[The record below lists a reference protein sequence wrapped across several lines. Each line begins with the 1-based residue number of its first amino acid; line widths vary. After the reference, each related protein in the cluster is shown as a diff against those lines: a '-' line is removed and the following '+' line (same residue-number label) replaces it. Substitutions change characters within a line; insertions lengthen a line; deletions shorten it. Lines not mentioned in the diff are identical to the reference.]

1 MLKVEYLE
9 AWGFKHA
16 IRGMRN
22 PHNSWNK
29 SDSWVDRSTG
39 KEIYIVGDND
49 LTLMRKLYKA
59 GTEHRKYLRQIF
71 VSMDIT
77 APLYWWKQFDTYKV
91 GVTTDSC
98 STMHTLMNKE
108 FKSDDFSFDNLLKG
122 PNEDY
127 VEELL
132 DCLNDVREAYI
143 NYDSLV
149 EECGNNYN
157 LSKSDIQLA
166 LYEMLP
172 SAYNQKRTVTMNYE
186 NVFNIIQQRKNHKLK
201 EWKTFVEELLE
212 LPYVKDVMKGE

>member
-1 MLKVEYLE
+1 MLKVEHLE

-16 IRGMRN
+16 VRGMRN
-22 PHNSWNK
+22 PHNSWDK

-39 KEIYIVGDND
+39 KEIYEVGDND
-49 LTLMRKLYKA
+49 LTLMCKLYKA

-143 NYDSLV
+143 NYDSIV

-157 LSKSDIQLA
+157 LSKSDIQSA

-201 EWKTFVEELLE
+201 EWNTLIDELVT
-212 LPYVKDVMKGE
+212 LPYVTDILGKE

>member
-22 PHNSWNK
+22 PHNSRNK

-77 APLYWWKQFDTYKV
+77 APLYWWKQFDTYKI

-98 STMHTLMNKE
+98 STMHTLMHKE
-108 FKSDDFSFDNLLKG
+108 FTEDDFSFDSLLKG

-132 DCLNDVREAYI
+132 DCLNDIREAYI
-143 NYDSLV
+143 NYDSIV

-166 LYEMLP
+166 LYEILP
-172 SAYNQKRTVTMNYE
+172 CAYNQKRTVTMNYE

-201 EWKTFVEELLE
+201 EWNTLIDELLT
-212 LPYVKDVMKGE
+212 LPYVTDILGKE

>member
-1 MLKVEYLE
+1 MLKVEHLE

-22 PHNSWNK
+22 PHNSWDK

-49 LTLMRKLYKA
+49 LTLMCKLYKA
-59 GTEHRKYLRQIF
+59 GTEHRKYLRQVF

-77 APLYWWKQFDTYKV
+77 APLYWWKQFDTYKI

-143 NYDSLV
+143 NYDSIV

-157 LSKSDIQLA
+157 LSKSNIQLA
-166 LYEMLP
+166 LYEILP

-186 NVFNIIQQRKNHKLK
+186 NVFNIIKQRKNHKLK
-201 EWKTFVEELLE
+201 EWNTLIDELLT
-212 LPYVKDVMKGE
+212 LPYVNDILGKE

>member
-1 MLKVEYLE
+1 MLKVEHLE

-22 PHNSWNK
+22 PHNSWDK

-49 LTLMRKLYKA
+49 LTLMCKLYKA

-98 STMHTLMNKE
+98 STMHTLMHKE
-108 FKSDDFSFDNLLKG
+108 FTEDDFSFDNLLKG

-132 DCLNDVREAYI
+132 DCLNGLREAYI
-143 NYDSLV
+143 NYDSIV

-157 LSKSDIQLA
+157 LSKSDIQPA
-166 LYEMLP
+166 LYEILP
-172 SAYNQKRTVTMNYE
+172 CAYNQKRTVTMNYE

-201 EWKTFVEELLE
+201 EWNTLIDELLT
-212 LPYVKDVMKGE
+212 LPYVTDILGKE

>member
-1 MLKVEYLE
+1 MLKVEHLE

-29 SDSWVDRSTG
+29 SDSWIDRSTG

-132 DCLNDVREAYI
+132 ECLNDIREAYI
-143 NYDSLV
+143 NYDSIV
-149 EECGNNYN
+149 GECGNNYN

-166 LYEMLP
+166 LYEILP
-172 SAYNQKRTVTMNYE
+172 CAYNQKRTVTMNYE
-186 NVFNIIQQRKNHKLK
+186 NVFNIVKQRKTHKLD

>member
-16 IRGMRN
+16 LRGMRN
-22 PHNSWNK
+22 PHNSWDK

-39 KEIYIVGDND
+39 KEIYEVGDND
-49 LTLMRKLYKA
+49 LTLMCKLYKA

-77 APLYWWKQFDTYKV
+77 APLYWWKQFDTYRV

-143 NYDSLV
+143 NYDSIV

-157 LSKSDIQLA
+157 LSKSDIQLT
-166 LYEMLP
+166 LYEILP
-172 SAYNQKRTVTMNYE
+172 SSYNQKRTVTMNYE
-186 NVFNIIQQRKNHKLK
+186 NVFNIIKQRKNHKLK
-201 EWKTFVEELLE
+201 EWNTLIDELLT
-212 LPYVKDVMKGE
+212 LPYVTDILGKE

>member
-1 MLKVEYLE
+1 MLKVEHLE

-16 IRGMRN
+16 VRGMRN
-22 PHNSWNK
+22 PHNSWNR
-29 SDSWVDRSTG
+29 SDTWVDKSTG
-39 KEIYIVGDND
+39 KEVVMVGDSD
-49 LTLMRKLYKA
+49 LSLMRKLYKA
-59 GTEHRKYLRQIF
+59 RTEHRKYLRQIF
-71 VSMDIT
+71 VSMDVT
-77 APLYWWKQFDTYKV
+77 APLYWWKQFDTYKI

-143 NYDSLV
+143 NYDSFV

-201 EWKTFVEELLE
+201 EWHTLIDELLT
-212 LPYVKDVMKGE
+212 LPYVTDILGKE

>member
-1 MLKVEYLE
+1 MLKVEYQE

-201 EWKTFVEELLE
+201 EWNTFVEELLE

>member
-1 MLKVEYLE
+1 MLKVEHLE

-29 SDSWVDRSTG
+29 SDSWIDRSTG

-122 PNEDY
+122 TNEDY

-132 DCLNDVREAYI
+132 ECLNDIREAYI
-143 NYDSLV
+143 NYDSIV

-166 LYEMLP
+166 LYEILP
-172 SAYNQKRTVTMNYE
+172 CAYNQKRTVTMNYE
-186 NVFNIIQQRKNHKLK
+186 NVFNIVKQRKTHKLD

>member
-1 MLKVEYLE
+1 MLKVEHLE

-16 IRGMRN
+16 VRGMRN
-22 PHNSWNK
+22 PHNSWDR
-29 SDSWVDRSTG
+29 SDTWVDKSTG
-39 KEIYIVGDND
+39 KEVVMVGDND
-49 LTLMRKLYKA
+49 LSLMRKLYKA

-77 APLYWWKQFDTYKV
+77 APLYWWKQFDTYKI

-108 FKSDDFSFDNLLKG
+108 FKSDDFSFDILLKG
-122 PNEDY
+122 TNEDY

-132 DCLNDVREAYI
+132 ECLNDIREAYI
-143 NYDSLV
+143 NYDSIV

-166 LYEMLP
+166 LYEILP
-172 SAYNQKRTVTMNYE
+172 CAYNQKRTVTMNYE

-201 EWKTFVEELLE
+201 EWNTLIDELLT
-212 LPYVKDVMKGE
+212 LPYVTDILGKE

>member
-1 MLKVEYLE
+1 MLKVEHLE

-29 SDSWVDRSTG
+29 SDSWVDISTG

-77 APLYWWKQFDTYKV
+77 APLYWWKQFDTYKI

-108 FKSDDFSFDNLLKG
+108 FKSGDFSFDSLLKG

-132 DCLNDVREAYI
+132 ECLNGIREAYI
-143 NYDSLV
+143 NYDSIV

-157 LSKSDIQLA
+157 LSKSYIQLA
-166 LYEMLP
+166 LYEILP
-172 SAYNQKRTVTMNYE
+172 CAYNQKRTVTMNYE
-186 NVFNIIQQRKNHKLK
+186 NVFNIVKQRKTHKLD

>member
-1 MLKVEYLE
+1 MLKVEHIE

-22 PHNSWNK
+22 PHNSWDK

-39 KEIYIVGDND
+39 KEIYVVGAND

-77 APLYWWKQFDTYKV
+77 APLYWWKQFDTYKI

-98 STMHTLMNKE
+98 STMHTLMDKE
-108 FKSDDFSFDNLLKG
+108 LTSDDFSFDNLLKG

-127 VEELL
+127 IEELL
-132 DCLNDVREAYI
+132 ECLNDVREAYI
-143 NYDSLV
+143 NYDSIV
-149 EECGNNYN
+149 EEYGNNYN
-157 LSKSDIQLA
+157 LSKSDIQQA
-166 LYEMLP
+166 LYEILP
-172 SAYNQKRTVTMNYE
+172 SAYNQRRTVTMNYE
-186 NVFNIIQQRKNHKLK
+186 NVVNIIEQRKNHKLK
-201 EWKTFVEELLE
+201 EWDTLIDELLT
-212 LPYVKDVMKGE
+212 LPYVIDLLGKD

>member
-1 MLKVEYLE
+1 MLKVEHLE

-16 IRGMRN
+16 VRGMRN
-22 PHNSWNK
+22 PHNSWNR
-29 SDSWVDRSTG
+29 SDAWVDKSTG
-39 KEIYIVGDND
+39 KEVVMVGDSD
-49 LTLMRKLYKA
+49 LSLMRKLYKA

-71 VSMDIT
+71 VSMDVT
-77 APLYWWKQFDTYKV
+77 APLYWWKQFDTYKI

-201 EWKTFVEELLE
+201 EWNTLIDELLT
-212 LPYVKDVMKGE
+212 LPYVTDILGKE

>member
-1 MLKVEYLE
+1 MLKVEHLE

-16 IRGMRN
+16 VRGMRN
-22 PHNSWNK
+22 PHNSWNR
-29 SDSWVDRSTG
+29 SDTWVDKSTG
-39 KEIYIVGDND
+39 KEVVMVGDSD
-49 LTLMRKLYKA
+49 LSLMRKLYKA

-143 NYDSLV
+143 NYDSIV

-201 EWKTFVEELLE
+201 EWNTLIDELLT
-212 LPYVKDVMKGE
+212 LPYVTDILGKE

>member
-201 EWKTFVEELLE
+201 EWNTFVEELLE

>member
-1 MLKVEYLE
+1 MLKVEYPE

-132 DCLNDVREAYI
+132 ECLNDIREAYI
-143 NYDSLV
+143 NYDSIV

-166 LYEMLP
+166 LYEILP
-172 SAYNQKRTVTMNYE
+172 CAYNQKRTVTMNYE
-186 NVFNIIQQRKNHKLK
+186 NVFNIVKQRKTHKLD

>member
-1 MLKVEYLE
+1 MLKVEHLE

-16 IRGMRN
+16 VRGMRN
-22 PHNSWNK
+22 PHNSWDR
-29 SDSWVDRSTG
+29 SDTWVDKSTG
-39 KEIYIVGDND
+39 KEVVMVGDSD
-49 LTLMRKLYKA
+49 LSLMRKLYKA

-77 APLYWWKQFDTYKV
+77 APLYWWKQFDTYKI

-132 DCLNDVREAYI
+132 ECLNDIREAYI
-143 NYDSLV
+143 NYDSIV

-166 LYEMLP
+166 LYEILP
-172 SAYNQKRTVTMNYE
+172 SSYNQKRTVTMNYE

-201 EWKTFVEELLE
+201 EWNTLIDELLT
-212 LPYVKDVMKGE
+212 LPYVTDILGKE

>member
-1 MLKVEYLE
+1 MLKVEHLE

-59 GTEHRKYLRQIF
+59 DTEHRKYLRQIF

-98 STMHTLMNKE
+98 STMHTLTHRDFTE
-108 FKSDDFSFDNLLKG
+108 EDFSFENLIVSG
-122 PNEDY
+122 GEDY
-127 VEELL
+127 IEELL
-132 DCLNDVREAYI
+132 DALNDIRDAYV
-143 NYDSLV
+143 NYDLLV
-149 EECGNNYN
+149 EEYGNRYN
-157 LSKSDIQLA
+157 ASRQDIQLA
-166 LYEMLP
+166 LYETLP
-172 SAYNQKRTVTMNYE
+172 SSYNQKRTVTMNYE

-201 EWKTFVEELLE
+201 EWNTLIDELLT
-212 LPYVKDVMKGE
+212 LPYVTDLLGKE

>member
-1 MLKVEYLE
+1 MLKVEHLE

-16 IRGMRN
+16 VRGMRN
-22 PHNSWNK
+22 PHNSWDR
-29 SDSWVDRSTG
+29 SDTWVDKSTG
-39 KEIYIVGDND
+39 KEVVMVGDND
-49 LTLMRKLYKA
+49 LSLMRKLYKA
-59 GTEHRKYLRQIF
+59 CTEHRKYLRQIF

-77 APLYWWKQFDTYKV
+77 APLYWWKQFDTYKI

-108 FKSDDFSFDNLLKG
+108 FKSDDFSFDILLKG

-132 DCLNDVREAYI
+132 ECLNDIREAYI
-143 NYDSLV
+143 NYDSIV

-166 LYEMLP
+166 LYEILP
-172 SAYNQKRTVTMNYE
+172 CAYNQKRTVTMNYE

-201 EWKTFVEELLE
+201 EWNTLIDELLT
-212 LPYVKDVMKGE
+212 LPYVTDILGKE

>member
-1 MLKVEYLE
+1 MLKLEYLE

-201 EWKTFVEELLE
+201 EWNTLIDELLT
-212 LPYVKDVMKGE
+212 LPYVTDILGKE

>member
-108 FKSDDFSFDNLLKG
+108 FKSEDFSFDSLLNG

-143 NYDSLV
+143 NYDSIV

-166 LYEMLP
+166 LYEILP
-172 SAYNQKRTVTMNYE
+172 SSYNQKRTVTMNYE

-201 EWKTFVEELLE
+201 EWNTLIDELLT
-212 LPYVKDVMKGE
+212 LPYVTDLLGKE

>member
-49 LTLMRKLYKA
+49 LTLMCKLYKA

-132 DCLNDVREAYI
+132 ECLNDVREAYI
-143 NYDSLV
+143 NYDSIV
-149 EECGNNYN
+149 VECGDSYN

-166 LYEMLP
+166 LYEILP
-172 SAYNQKRTVTMNYE
+172 SSYNQKRTVTMNYE
-186 NVFNIIQQRKNHKLK
+186 NVFNIIKQRKNHKLK
-201 EWKTFVEELLE
+201 EWNTFVEELLE

>member
-1 MLKVEYLE
+1 MLKVEHLE
-9 AWGFKHA
+9 TWGFKHA

-22 PHNSWNK
+22 PHNSWDK
-29 SDSWVDRSTG
+29 SDTWVDRSTG
-39 KEIYIVGDND
+39 KEVVIVGIND
-49 LTLMRKLYKA
+49 LSLMCKLYKA
-59 GTEHRKYLRQIF
+59 GAEHRKYLRQIF
-71 VSMDIT
+71 ISMDIT

-98 STMHTLMNKE
+98 STMHTLMDKE
-108 FKSDDFSFDNLLKG
+108 FTIDDFSFDNLLKG

-132 DCLNDVREAYI
+132 NDLNCIRESYI

-149 EECGNNYN
+149 EEYGNKHNI
-157 LSKSDIQLA
+157 SKQDVQRT

-186 NVFNIIQQRKNHKLK
+186 NVFNIIQQRNNHKLK
-201 EWKTFVEELLE
+201 EWNTLIDELLT
-212 LPYVKDVMKGE
+212 LPYVTDILGKE

>member
-77 APLYWWKQFDTYKV
+77 APLYWWKQFDTYEV

-132 DCLNDVREAYI
+132 ECLNDIREAYI

-166 LYEMLP
+166 LYEILP
-172 SAYNQKRTVTMNYE
+172 CAYNQKRTVTVNYE
-186 NVFNIIQQRKNHKLK
+186 NVFNIVKQRKTHKLD

>member
-1 MLKVEYLE
+1 MLKVEHLE

-22 PHNSWNK
+22 PHNSWDK
-29 SDSWVDRSTG
+29 SDTWVDKSTG
-39 KEIYIVGDND
+39 KEVVMVGAND
-49 LTLMRKLYKA
+49 LSLMRKLYKA

-201 EWKTFVEELLE
+201 EWNTLIDELLT
-212 LPYVKDVMKGE
+212 LPYVTDILGKE

>member
-108 FKSDDFSFDNLLKG
+108 FKSDDFSFDSLLKG

-132 DCLNDVREAYI
+132 ECLNDIREAYI
-143 NYDSLV
+143 NYDSIV

-166 LYEMLP
+166 LYEILP
-172 SAYNQKRTVTMNYE
+172 SSYNQKRTVTMNYE
-186 NVFNIIQQRKNHKLK
+186 NVFNIVKQRKTHKLD

>member
-77 APLYWWKQFDTYKV
+77 APLYWWKQFDTYKI

-108 FKSDDFSFDNLLKG
+108 FKSDDFSFDSLLKG
-122 PNEDY
+122 TNEDY

-132 DCLNDVREAYI
+132 ECLNDIREAYI
-143 NYDSLV
+143 NYDSIV

-166 LYEMLP
+166 LYEILP
-172 SAYNQKRTVTMNYE
+172 CAYNQKRTVTMNYE
-186 NVFNIIQQRKNHKLK
+186 NVFNIVKQRKTHKLD

-212 LPYVKDVMKGE
+212 LPYVEDVMKGE

>member
-1 MLKVEYLE
+1 MLKVEYSE

-39 KEIYIVGDND
+39 KEVYIVGDND

-98 STMHTLMNKE
+98 STMHTLMHKE
-108 FKSDDFSFDNLLKG
+108 FEAEDFSFDNLLKG

-132 DCLNDVREAYI
+132 ECLNDVREAYI
-143 NYDSLV
+143 NYDSIV

-166 LYEMLP
+166 LYEILP
-172 SAYNQKRTVTMNYE
+172 CAYNQKRTVTMNYE
-186 NVFNIIQQRKNHKLK
+186 NVFNIIKQRKTHKLD

>member
-16 IRGMRN
+16 LRGMRN
-22 PHNSWNK
+22 PHNSWDK

-39 KEIYIVGDND
+39 KEIYVVGDND
-49 LTLMRKLYKA
+49 LTLMHQLYKA

-77 APLYWWKQFDTYKV
+77 APLYWWKQFDTYRV
-91 GVTTDSC
+91 GVITDSC

-143 NYDSLV
+143 NYDSIV

-157 LSKSDIQLA
+157 LSKSDIQLT
-166 LYEMLP
+166 LYEILP
-172 SAYNQKRTVTMNYE
+172 SSYNQKRTVTMNYE
-186 NVFNIIQQRKNHKLK
+186 NVFNIIKQRKNHKLK
-201 EWKTFVEELLE
+201 EWNTLIDELLT
-212 LPYVKDVMKGE
+212 LPYVTDILGKR

>member
-1 MLKVEYLE
+1 MLKVEHLE

-16 IRGMRN
+16 LRGMRN
-22 PHNSWNK
+22 PHNSWVK

-39 KEIYIVGDND
+39 KEIYVVGDND
-49 LTLMRKLYKA
+49 LTLMCKLYKA

-108 FKSDDFSFDNLLKG
+108 FKADDFSFDNLLKG

-132 DCLNDVREAYI
+132 GCLNDVREAYI
-143 NYDSLV
+143 KYDSIV

-157 LSKSDIQLA
+157 LSKSDIQLT
-166 LYEMLP
+166 LYEILP
-172 SAYNQKRTVTMNYE
+172 SSYNQKRTVTMNYE
-186 NVFNIIQQRKNHKLK
+186 NVFNIIKQRKNHKLK
-201 EWKTFVEELLE
+201 EWNTLIDELLT
-212 LPYVKDVMKGE
+212 LPYVTDILFCI

>member
-1 MLKVEYLE
+1 MLKVEHLE

-16 IRGMRN
+16 VRGMRN
-22 PHNSWNK
+22 PHNSWDR
-29 SDSWVDRSTG
+29 SDTWADKSTG
-39 KEIYIVGDND
+39 KEVVMVGDSD
-49 LTLMRKLYKA
+49 LSLMRKLYKA

-149 EECGNNYN
+149 EEWGNNYN

-201 EWKTFVEELLE
+201 EWNTLIDELLT
-212 LPYVKDVMKGE
+212 LPYVTDILGKE

>member
-16 IRGMRN
+16 LRGMRN
-22 PHNSWNK
+22 PHNSWDK

-49 LTLMRKLYKA
+49 LTLMCKLYKA

-122 PNEDY
+122 TNEDY

-157 LSKSDIQLA
+157 ISKSDIQLA
-166 LYEMLP
+166 LCEILP
-172 SAYNQKRTVTMNYE
+172 CAYNQKRTVTMNYE
-186 NVFNIIQQRKNHKLK
+186 NVFNIIKQRKNHKLK
-201 EWKTFVEELLE
+201 EWNTLIDELLT
-212 LPYVKDVMKGE
+212 LPYVTDVLGKE

>member
-1 MLKVEYLE
+1 MLKVEHLE

-16 IRGMRN
+16 VRGMRN

-49 LTLMRKLYKA
+49 LTLMCKLYKA

-71 VSMDIT
+71 VSMDVT
-77 APLYWWKQFDTYKV
+77 APIYWWKQFDTYKI

-132 DCLNDVREAYI
+132 ECLNDIREAYI
-143 NYDSLV
+143 NYDSIV
-149 EECGNNYN
+149 EKCGNNYN

-166 LYEMLP
+166 LYEILP
-172 SAYNQKRTVTMNYE
+172 CAYNQKRTVTMNYE
-186 NVFNIIQQRKNHKLK
+186 NVFNIVKQRKTHKLD

>member
-1 MLKVEYLE
+1 MLKVEHLE

-29 SDSWVDRSTG
+29 SDSKMDYSHPTPF
-39 KEIYIVGDND
+39 YCVGDDD
-49 LTLMRKLYKA
+49 LALMQNLYRA
-59 GTEHRKYLRQIF
+59 GKEHRKYLRQIF

-98 STMHTLMNKE
+98 STMHTLMDKE
-108 FKSDDFSFDNLLKG
+108 FTIDDFSFDNLLKG

-132 DCLNDVREAYI
+132 KDLNRIRESYI

-149 EECGNNYN
+149 EEYGNKHNI
-157 LSKSDIQLA
+157 SKQDVQRI

-186 NVFNIIQQRKNHKLK
+186 NVFNIIQQRNNHKLK
-201 EWKTFVEELLE
+201 EWNTLIDELLT
-212 LPYVKDVMKGE
+212 LPYVTDILGKE

>member
-1 MLKVEYLE
+1 MLKVEHLE

-29 SDSWVDRSTG
+29 SDSWIDRSTG

-108 FKSDDFSFDNLLKG
+108 FKSDDFSFDSLLKG
-122 PNEDY
+122 TNEDY

-132 DCLNDVREAYI
+132 ECLNDIREAYI
-143 NYDSLV
+143 NYDSIV

-166 LYEMLP
+166 LYEILP
-172 SAYNQKRTVTMNYE
+172 CAYNQKRTVTMNYE
-186 NVFNIIQQRKNHKLK
+186 NVFNIVKQRKTHKLD

>member
-1 MLKVEYLE
+1 MLKVEHLE

-16 IRGMRN
+16 VRGMRN
-22 PHNSWNK
+22 PHNSWNR
-29 SDSWVDRSTG
+29 SDTWVDKSTG
-39 KEIYIVGDND
+39 KEVVMVGDSD
-49 LTLMRKLYKA
+49 LSLMRKLYKA

-77 APLYWWKQFDTYKV
+77 APLCWWKQFDTYKV

-166 LYEMLP
+166 LYEILP
-172 SAYNQKRTVTMNYE
+172 SSYNQKRTVTMNYE
-186 NVFNIIQQRKNHKLK
+186 NVFNIIKQRKNHKLK
-201 EWKTFVEELLE
+201 EWNTLIDELLT
-212 LPYVKDVMKGE
+212 LPYVNDILGKE